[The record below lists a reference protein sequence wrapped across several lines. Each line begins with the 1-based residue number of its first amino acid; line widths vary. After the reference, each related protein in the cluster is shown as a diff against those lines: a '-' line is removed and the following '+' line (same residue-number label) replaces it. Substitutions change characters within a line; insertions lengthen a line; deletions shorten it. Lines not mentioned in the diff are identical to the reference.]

1 MFNETMAMISLAMFA
16 MLLYRVSYIRFLAPM
31 WIILFVI
38 LSDRAYTGYGL
49 ITILMFAILLMFFI
63 LDAIRVAQKKAA
75 QNRGKDT
82 EDDAV
87 SIFDEIEDK
96 DDDSEFSDIPRMSAL
111 DDDESPKKAA
121 KPKKTKL
128 TVYEGTLMSHGFA
141 PYNDVPGND
150 KSYFVDCDGK
160 KVWGIGLKDAI
171 KNCNAEAGDTVRF
184 WKEAEVRT
192 NKARVFDNQGKVTGC
207 RTLSQ
212 DKRRGLW
219 IMEVVSN

>member
-1 MFNETMAMISLAMFA
+1 MFNETMALISLAMFA
-16 MLLYRVSYIRFLAPM
+16 MLFYRFTYIRFLAPM

-38 LSDRAYTGYGL
+38 LSGRAVTAYGL
-49 ITILMFAILLMFFI
+49 ITILMFAVVLMFFI
-63 LDAIRVAQKKAA
+63 LDVIRVAQKKAA
-75 QNRGKDT
+75 KNRGKNT

-87 SIFDEIEDK
+87 SIFDEIGDE
-96 DDDSEFSDIPRMSAL
+96 DDDSEFSDIPRLFAL

-141 PYNDVPGND
+141 PYNDVDGND

-171 KNCNAEAGDTVRF
+171 KNCSAATGDTVRF

-192 NKARVFDNQGKVTGC
+192 NKARVFDNEGKVTGC

-219 IMEVVSN
+219 IMEVVSD

>member
-1 MFNETMAMISLAMFA
+1 MLNETMALISLAMFA
-16 MLLYRVSYIRFLAPM
+16 MFFYRFTYIRFLAPM

-38 LSDRAYTGYGL
+38 LSGRAVTAYGL
-49 ITILMFAILLMFFI
+49 ITILMFAVVLMFFI

-75 QNRGKDT
+75 KNRGKDT

-87 SIFDEIEDK
+87 SIFDEVE
-96 DDDSEFSDIPRMSAL
+96 DDDDRAFSDIPRLSAL

-121 KPKKTKL
+121 RPKKTKL

-141 PYNDVPGND
+141 PYNDVVGND

-171 KNCNAEAGDTVRF
+171 KNCSAEVGDTVRF

-192 NKARVFDNQGKVTGC
+192 KKARVFDNEGNVTGC
-207 RTLSQ
+207 RNLSQ

-219 IMEVVSN
+219 VMEVVSD